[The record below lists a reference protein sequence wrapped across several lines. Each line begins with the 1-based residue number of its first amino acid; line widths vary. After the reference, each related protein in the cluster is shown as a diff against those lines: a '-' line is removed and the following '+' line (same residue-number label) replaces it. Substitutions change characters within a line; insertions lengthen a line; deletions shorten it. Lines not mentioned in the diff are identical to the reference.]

1 MVSWIGLLE
10 ASVAGGIC
18 IILFILISPLFRE
31 RYRVK
36 YKKAVWL
43 LIALRLC
50 IPISTSFFLQLFTV
64 QMPVYVI
71 GTRGDGQAAGNANH
85 LPANDL
91 AAENGDFVEGTLP
104 ENGMNNGVNKVDS
117 PLKSRY
123 YTSWDI
129 IVVLWSCGSIAV
141 LSYYLLGHVVFYRKM
156 LQKSESCANKGILAA
171 AARIS
176 KELRLRR
183 VPQIRMIKD
192 GQTGPFTVGV
202 FRNIIVLPDTD
213 YQEKDLQYIIKH
225 ELVHCAD
232 KDTLLKALFVI
243 INAVHWFNP
252 LVWLMKELISQD
264 MELECDEK
272 VLSAASKEERKE
284 YVEVLMSWIGA
295 ERPGRPVLSTGYMHD
310 VKFIKKRFSNIFN
323 TQKKSGKLAVGIIV
337 VLLVA
342 ASGMIGFEAGR
353 TVYAKSKIEID
364 SGIELRTDVTGDGLF
379 DRVRVFDNNDVL
391 MTSVDLTTA
400 DSRQAQIVFDDD
412 MWASSS
418 LTCGDLSGNGA
429 ADIVLMRV
437 SFGMHGE
444 GTVSVLHVA
453 EDEES
458 KTLMWQEY
466 SRSFI
471 QNSSIDT
478 DGVEQPGS
486 FDDIVCIGA
495 TVIEEN
501 GRQQL
506 RLIGL
511 DLEVLDDDTVQCI
524 DCSWR
529 EDGWYI
535 ENMRTI
541 TGYLTEN
548 KIDELLRNNTFG
560 SE

>member
-50 IPISTSFFLQLFTV
+50 IPISTSIFLQLFTV
-64 QMPVYVI
+64 QMPVYVL
-71 GTRGDGQAAGNANH
+71 GTRGDGQASGNANH
-85 LPANDL
+85 LPTDDP
-91 AAENGDFVEGTLP
+91 AAGDFMEGTLS
-104 ENGMNNGVNKVDS
+104 ENGMKNGVNKVDS

-129 IVVLWSCGSIAV
+129 MVVLWSCGSIAV
-141 LSYYLLGHVVFYRKM
+141 LSYYLLGHVIFYRKM
-156 LQKSESCANKGILAA
+156 LHKSESCANKGILAA

-176 KELRLRR
+176 KELGLRR

-295 ERPGRPVLSTGYMHD
+295 ERPGKPVLSTGYMHD

-353 TVYAKSKIEID
+353 TVYAKNKIEID
-364 SGIELRTDVTGDGLF
+364 SGIELRTDVTGDGLL

-466 SRSFI
+466 SRAFI